1 MRTFDIVSTSIFSPP
16 KTRPAVAYR
25 PSQAQDDE
33 SLMYKL
39 SLQNIRALSPKMLS
53 RDTIFQAKPG
63 PQTTTCKRLL
73 VVVRA
78 YESSCFVKFG
88 KPCVIYST
96 WHKYGKRYSR
106 VARE

>member
-53 RDTIFQAKPG
+53 RDAVFQAEPG
-63 PQTTTCKRLL
+63 PQTTRQSWQ
-73 VVVRA
+73 RQQD
-78 YESSCFVKFG
+78 
-88 KPCVIYST
+88 P
-96 WHKYGKRYSR
+96 
-106 VARE
+106 

>member
-16 KTRPAVAYR
+16 KTCPAVAYR

-53 RDTIFQAKPG
+53 RDAVFQAEPG
-63 PQTTTCKRLL
+63 PQTT
-73 VVVRA
+73 
-78 YESSCFVKFG
+78 SSNHVLCGAPEMHMAIYPYNLQYSLNCFYVNKFADHH
-88 KPCVIYST
+88 CT
-96 WHKYGKRYSR
+96 
-106 VARE
+106 